1 MRDAMRRVVLMAVL
15 AASLAA
21 CRDGA
26 RDVRESN
33 ERADRALAQV
43 AALRDQVADLQIQVA
58 GLGEELSVLDPQ
70 GPGDSDGPEFDEDL
84 ARYAAATS
92 SPARAFSIRAMVRS
106 RPKMA
111 TKEPKRGPVVCPSS
125 TS

>member
-1 MRDAMRRVVLMAVL
+1 MGRVVLMAVL
-15 AASLAA
+15 AALLAA
-21 CRDGA
+21 CRD
-26 RDVRESN
+26 DVRESN

-43 AALRDQVADLQIQVA
+43 AALREQVADLEVQVA

-70 GPGDSDGPEFDEDL
+70 GPDDGDGPGFDEDL
-84 ARYAAATS
+84 ARYAAAR
-92 SPARAFSIRAMVRS
+92 SPANAFSMRAVVRS
-106 RPKMA
+106 TPKMA